1 MVENSPEIKIRES
14 ANRIMAR
21 PVTLAKTPEF
31 RAQRT
36 LKNATTANLRHL
48 LFSGALVS
56 DAARH

>member
-1 MVENSPEIKIRES
+1 
-14 ANRIMAR
+14 MAR